1 MTRKH
6 LVVSYDVTDDR
17 ARARLAKYVLGY
29 FDRVQ
34 KSVFEGKI
42 DEDKCAKLAAG
53 VARLVD
59 QEQDS
64 VRFYT
69 LCARCCPTHACVAGR
84 RCYSTAMVAPRRG
97 PAR

>member
-1 MTRKH
+1 MARRH

-17 ARARLAKYVLGY
+17 ARARLAKYLLGF

-34 KSVFEGKI
+34 KSVFEGEI
-42 DEDKCAKLAAG
+42 DDERRAKLPAG

-69 LCARCCPTHACVAGR
+69 LCARCRAATQIVGTGTYIEADEGDVIL
-84 RCYSTAMVAPRRG
+84 
-97 PAR
+97 

>member
-1 MTRKH
+1 MARRH

-17 ARARLAKYVLGY
+17 ARARLAKYLLGF

-34 KSVFEGKI
+34 KSVFEGEL
-42 DEDKCAKLAAG
+42 DEDKRATLKAA
-53 VARLVD
+53 VARLID

-69 LCARCCPTHACVAGR
+69 LCTRCQAATEIIGTGTYVERDEGD
-84 RCYSTAMVAPRRG
+84 VIL
-97 PAR
+97 

>member
-1 MTRKH
+1 MARRH

-17 ARARLAKYVLGY
+17 ARARLAKYLLGF

-34 KSVFEGKI
+34 KSVFEGEI
-42 DEDKCAKLAAG
+42 NDDKRAKLATG

-59 QEQDS
+59 QELDS

-69 LCARCCPTHACVAGR
+69 LCARCRAATEIVGTGTFIEPDQGDVIL
-84 RCYSTAMVAPRRG
+84 
-97 PAR
+97 

>member
-1 MTRKH
+1 MARRH

-17 ARARLAKYVLGY
+17 ARARLSKYLLGY

-34 KSVFEGKI
+34 KSVFEGEI
-42 DEDKCAKLAAG
+42 AEDKCAKMTAD

-69 LCARCCPTHACVAGR
+69 LCPRCRAATDIVGTGTYVEPEEGDIVL
-84 RCYSTAMVAPRRG
+84 
-97 PAR
+97 